1 MNRIKIKLSRKKR
14 DKEEAAR
21 KKAMAGKDKYKYY
34 HCNQLIIITVEIVRK
49 EVTS

>member
-21 KKAMAGKDKYKYY
+21 KKAMAGKDKYGYKASATV
-34 HCNQLIIITVEIVRK
+34 NSNFLILLV
-49 EVTS
+49 